1 LYYDY
6 YKSFNIIVIVDETKD
21 ELEINMKFATRCLIS
36 SLNIEFLTTIGKPK
50 KLYTP
55 RSAKSSR
62 EFTKGMIE
70 EEPELNTNNITSD
83 VKEAV
88 KYDSRK
94 RVSKVP
100 TIETDDLSDESNL
113 NNTLNSIDDRFKDK
127 NFNKNYSPKVSNM
140 RHSPSRTDR
149 SERVFVPL
157 NDIKYNEEE
166 DDEAQ
171 DTLGELRSNDDC
183 IPFPSLSQTT
193 TTFEPKAPPNTPSD
207 DENGGTISFPTSN
220 TNTENTEPFPSSN
233 SSTDEDT
240 IPFPSSNIEENSVP
254 FPSSNPEENSIPFP
268 SSNPEENS
276 IPFPSSNP
284 EENSIPFPSSNP
296 EENSI
301 PFPSSNHEENSIP
314 FPSSNPEENSIPF
327 PSSNPEENS
336 IPFPSSIPEENS
348 VPFPSSNSNKKEEA
362 EPFPSSNSKTN
373 EDTVPFPSSTPKPN
387 LTNKRSSAVPKQKPI
402 LEKKLNG
409 GRKGRR
415 RSISSP
421 PPPFPDLNTTL
432 NVPSNDEGDNDVLCH
447 LRDIDVQVTYMKGY
461 SSYTVSFV
469 DLLLFYLI
477 IILFLFF
484 FIYFYFLI

>member
-1 LYYDY
+1 M
-6 YKSFNIIVIVDETKD
+6 DETKD

-276 IPFPSSNP
+276 IPFPSSN
-284 EENSIPFPSSNP
+284 
-296 EENSI
+296 
-301 PFPSSNHEENSIP
+301 H
-314 FPSSNPEENSIPF
+314 EENSIPF

-484 FIYFYFLI
+484 FYIFLFFNIKNKINIKFNIKFYINF